1 MENPRD
7 VNLKQAGRMAIAIL
21 MLAVVVL
28 AGCQGQSILDMVF
41 PQQKEAL
48 GLPQPTAITT
58 KPTAEMQFPT
68 PTTPA
73 YYNLTVWIP
82 PQFDIDAESKA
93 AALLKNH
100 LQEFSKKNLQVNLD
114 VRVKSA
120 SGPGSILETLTGASI
135 VAPDAL
141 PSLVLISRSDL
152 VQAASKN
159 LLSPIEGYSGVIDE
173 NDWFDIS
180 KELGSYQGTV
190 YCLPFAVNAF
200 GLVYKNIGFNN
211 GQPSWEE
218 VIRQSD
224 KLFFAA
230 GDPEALTT
238 LALYQSAG
246 GVLSDKADQPVLEVD
261 ALTTVLAAY
270 ADAARFHRIP
280 NAELDY
286 QTDDQVWEA
295 FLSSNKGVVLTWA
308 NHVLV
313 DLGTMKLALLPS
325 LGKEPYTLAGGWM
338 WCLTEPHEQD
348 RIYSIALAEYL
359 VEPEF
364 LASWAPVSGY
374 LPVKP
379 SSIPGYEGIEL
390 QNTLTKMLLSAHVRP
405 DKIQASEIGAEIKIA
420 ISEVFQRLKTPEVS
434 AINAVKRLEDM
445 RTQ

>member
-1 MENPRD
+1 
-7 VNLKQAGRMAIAIL
+7 MAIAIL

-28 AGCQGQSILDMVF
+28 AGCQGQSILDVVF

-48 GLPQPTAITT
+48 GLPQPTA
-58 KPTAEMQFPT
+58 KPTAAMQFPT

-93 AALLKNH
+93 AALLKSH
-100 LQEFSKKNLQVNLD
+100 LQEFTKKNPQVNLD

-152 VQAASKN
+152 VQAALKN

-180 KELGSYQGTV
+180 KEMGSYQGTV
-190 YCLPFAVNAF
+190 YCLPFAVNAY
-200 GLVYKNIGFNN
+200 GLVYKNLGFKND
-211 GQPSWEE
+211 QPSWDE

-224 KLFFAA
+224 ILFFAA

-246 GVLSDKADQPVLEVD
+246 GVLSDKADQPVLEVN
-261 ALTTVLAAY
+261 ALTAVLTGYAA
-270 ADAARFHRIP
+270 ADRLYRLP
-280 NAELDY
+280 NTLLDY
-286 QTDDQVWEA
+286 QTDEQVWDA
-295 FLSSNKGVVLTWA
+295 FLSSNKGAALTWA
-308 NHVLV
+308 NNALA
-313 DLGTMKLALLPS
+313 DSRTLNLALLPS
-325 LGKEPYTLAGGWM
+325 FGKEPFTLAGGWV

-348 RIYSIALAEYL
+348 RIYSVALAEYL

-364 LASWAPVSGY
+364 LTSWAPVSGY
-374 LPVKP
+374 LPVRP
-379 SSIPGYEGIEL
+379 STIPGYEGIEM
-390 QNTLTKMLLSAHVRP
+390 QNTITKMLLSAHLRP
-405 DKIQASEIGAEIKIA
+405 DKIQASVIGTEIKIS
-420 ISEVFQRLKTPEVS
+420 ISEVLQRLNTPEVS
-434 AINAVKRLEDM
+434 AINAVKRLEAM